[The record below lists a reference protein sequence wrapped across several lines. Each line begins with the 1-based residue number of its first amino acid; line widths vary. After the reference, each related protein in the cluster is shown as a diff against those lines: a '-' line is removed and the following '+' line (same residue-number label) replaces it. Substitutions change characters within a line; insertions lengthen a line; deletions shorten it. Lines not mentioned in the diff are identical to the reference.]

1 MRQAAHNRR
10 FAGQVLGTAAAV
22 TLCLAGGAAAHDG
35 VTHSSAVASPQS
47 PAFVRPAGKPARPPI
62 GQAVPLRFDI
72 GGPFAL
78 TDHNGAPR
86 TDRDFHGRHMLVFF
100 GYATCDG
107 ICPVGLKRMA
117 DALDALGPEVAKV
130 QPVFI
135 TVDPER
141 DTAEK
146 LKVYLPKLHP
156 RLIGL
161 TGTKTALRAA
171 AKAYNVPSKVLAVAP
186 DGSPTI
192 SHGAYIYLMR
202 PDGKFATLFPP
213 VMGSDAIAA
222 TLRRYLG
229 PKQASASASDRN

>member
-1 MRQAAHNRR
+1 MGLAAHIWG
-10 FAGQVLGTAAAV
+10 FAVQVLGTVAAV

-35 VTHSSAVASPQS
+35 VTHSSAVAAPQS
-47 PAFVRPAGKPARPPI
+47 PVSVRPAGKPARPPV
-62 GQAVPLRFDI
+62 GRATPLRFDM

-86 TDRDFHGRHMLVFF
+86 TDRDFRGRHMLVFF

-117 DALDALGPEVAKV
+117 DALDAMGPDAAKI

-141 DTAEK
+141 DTAAK
-146 LKVYLPKLHP
+146 LKAYLPKLHP

-161 TGTKTALRAA
+161 TGKKTALRAA
-171 AKAYNVPSKVLAVAP
+171 AKSYNVPSKVLAVAP

-229 PKQASASASDRN
+229 PKQASVSDRN

>member
-1 MRQAAHNRR
+1 MGPVAHIWR
-10 FAGQVLGTAAAV
+10 FASQVFGTAAAV

-35 VTHSSAVASPQS
+35 VTHSSAVAASQS
-47 PAFVRPAGKPARPPI
+47 PEPVRPAGKSARPPI
-62 GQAVPLRFDI
+62 GQAVPLRFDM

-117 DALDALGPEVAKV
+117 VALDALGPEAAKV

-146 LKVYLPKLHP
+146 LKAYLPKLHP

-229 PKQASASASDRN
+229 PKQASDRN

>member
-1 MRQAAHNRR
+1 MRLVTHIRRVAAPV
-10 FAGQVLGTAAAV
+10 FPAVVAAV
-22 TLCLAGGAAAHDG
+22 ALCLAGNAAAHDG
-35 VTHSSAVASPQS
+35 VTHASATAPRSSVP
-47 PAFVRPAGKPARPPI
+47 VRPADTARPPV
-62 GQAVPLRFDI
+62 GQAAPLRFDM

-78 TDHNGAPR
+78 TDHNRVPR
-86 TDRDFHGRHMLVFF
+86 TDRDFRGRHMLVFF

-107 ICPVGLKRMA
+107 ICPVGLKRMV
-117 DALDALGPEVAKV
+117 DALDALGLDAATI

-141 DTAEK
+141 DTPAK
-146 LKVYLPKLHP
+146 LKAYLPKLHP

-161 TGTKTALRAA
+161 TGSTAALRAV

-192 SHGAYIYLMR
+192 RHGAYIYLMR
-202 PDGKFATLFPP
+202 PNGKFATLFPP

-222 TLRRYLG
+222 TVRRYV
-229 PKQASASASDRN
+229 SAKRAAAPNRK

>member
-1 MRQAAHNRR
+1 MRPLKHIGR
-10 FAGQVLGTAAAV
+10 FTAPAFGAAAAL

-35 VTHSSAVASPQS
+35 VTHSSAVAAPQS
-47 PAFVRPAGKPARPPI
+47 PASVRPAGKPARPPV
-62 GQAVPLRFDI
+62 GQAAPLRFDM

-117 DALDALGPEVAKV
+117 DALDTLGPDAAKI

-141 DTAEK
+141 DTAGK
-146 LKVYLPKLHP
+146 LKAYLPKLHP

-161 TGTKTALRAA
+161 TGSKAALRAA
-171 AKAYNVPSKVLAVAP
+171 AKAYNVSSKVLAVAP

-213 VMGSDAIAA
+213 VMGSAAIAA

-229 PKQASASASDRN
+229 PKRASASARN